1 MYIISVVAQK
11 GGVGKSTLTIHWAV
25 AAQEIMGLK
34 VAIVDL
40 DVQGSVADWYEDRKA
55 EDLAVFSVRSEDYRD
70 GDEISVKDI
79 RQKLRQAV
87 AHLDKEGY
95 DLVFIDSPAKIG
107 GLTEVAVSEAN
118 FAVVPVGPTRLDL
131 KGVAATVNILHKSQ
145 VSGFVVVNKGRH
157 SSNINDVAKRLL
169 AKGFGI
175 PVCPTVVMNRA
186 ILADAF
192 NDGRTVLEVEPEGK
206 AAHEIIDSW
215 KWIAKNAHIQPKKQ
229 RRAKK

>member
-1 MYIISVVAQK
+1 MHIISVVAQK

-25 AAQEIMGLK
+25 AAQETMGLK

-107 GLTEVAVSEAN
+107 GLTEVAVSEAT

-145 VSGFVVVNKGRH
+145 VSGFMVVNKGRH

-169 AKGFGI
+169 AKEFGI

>member
-1 MYIISVVAQK
+1 MHIISVVAQK

-25 AAQEIMGLK
+25 AAQETMGLR

-40 DVQGSVADWYEDRKA
+40 DVQGSVADWFEDRKA

-145 VSGFVVVNKGRH
+145 VSGFMVVNKGRH
-157 SSNINDVAKRLL
+157 SSTINDVAKQLL